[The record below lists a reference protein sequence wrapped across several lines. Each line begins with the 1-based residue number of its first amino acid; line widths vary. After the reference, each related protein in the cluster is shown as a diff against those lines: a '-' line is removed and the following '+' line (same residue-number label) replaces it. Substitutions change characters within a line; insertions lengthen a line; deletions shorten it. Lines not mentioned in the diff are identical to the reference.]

1 MCVELCDDAVTALGA
16 RLPALEAGLRF
27 SMKARRPSLK
37 SSLSKQASAIFSSFL
52 WSCCD
57 SGLAIS
63 RAAALASAIVSGA
76 FWAIAS
82 VVLATSASSSA
93 SAATPFTRPI
103 S

>member
-1 MCVELCDDAVTALGA
+1 MASLK
-16 RLPALEAGLRF
+16 AGFLF

-37 SSLSKQASAIFSSFL
+37 SSLSKQALAMTSSFL
-52 WSCCD
+52 WSCWD

-76 FWAIAS
+76 FWAMAL
-82 VVLATSASSSA
+82 VMLATIESSSA
-93 SAATPFTRPI
+93 SGATPFTRPI